1 MADATPPA
9 TMRLF
14 GANGSP
20 YSVKVRSYLR
30 YKRIPHEWLVRN
42 SAERMQEH
50 QKYAKLPLVPTLV
63 TPDGEGLQDSTPIM
77 EEMEKRFPERSI
89 HPPGA
94 VSKFISELLEEFGDE
109 CGNKWMMHLR
119 WYSSSSALSSEVF
132 ARRAAAEFCSG
143 SPDAD
148 AMTAVAKSFKERMQQ
163 RSFTVGSNSTT
174 APIIEKSYME
184 TLQLLEKRL
193 SDRPFLFGQSPALAD
208 FGLSGQL
215 LQCFG
220 DVLAGE
226 LMRMHAPRVALWC
239 EVMANPQPEGDFEEW
254 KTLAPT
260 LEPLIAS
267 QVKLFLRW
275 SDANAKALQSGQKDF
290 VVDLGGQMWSQSV
303 GGPQRYHA
311 KSLKE
316 LRRKFAAMPSGAERQ
331 ELEAILQRCG
341 CLELLTL
348 EAEPAKL

>member
-1 MADATPPA
+1 MADATGW
-9 TMRLF
+9 RLF

-30 YKRIPHEWLVRN
+30 YKRIPHAWLVRN
-42 SAERMQEH
+42 SAERMAEH

-63 TPDGEGLQDSTPIM
+63 SPDGEALQDSTPMM
-77 EEMEKRFPERSI
+77 EELEKRFPERSI
-89 HPPGA
+89 HPPGL
-94 VSKFISELLEEFGDE
+94 SKFVSELLEEFGDE
-109 CGNKWMMHLR
+109 WGNKWMMHLR

-148 AMTAVAKSFKERMQQ
+148 AMTAMAKSFKERMLQ
-163 RSFTVGSNSTT
+163 RSFTVGSNAST

-184 TLQLLEKRL
+184 TLQLLERHL
-193 SDRPFLFGQSPALAD
+193 RHRPFLFGASPALAD

-254 KTLAPT
+254 TTLAPT

-290 VVDLGGQMWSQSV
+290 VVDLGDGQMWSQSV

-316 LRRKFAAMPSGAERQ
+316 LRRKFAAVPQAERQ
-331 ELEAILQRCG
+331 ELEGLLQRCG
-341 CLELLTL
+341 CLELLM
-348 EAEPAKL
+348 EPAKL